1 MMPQALLRAQM
12 TRGLKHL
19 VFGAINAQIGMGWA
33 CLEQKQ
39 AEQTGF
45 GFSLNDNDNQVL
57 LVPKVKQGSYPVFNE
72 LCITVLNRKKKNEMQ

>member
-1 MMPQALLRAQM
+1 MLVVEISGWIGARESSEMMPQALLRAQM

-57 LVPKVKQGSYPVFNE
+57 LVPKVK
-72 LCITVLNRKKKNEMQ
+72 